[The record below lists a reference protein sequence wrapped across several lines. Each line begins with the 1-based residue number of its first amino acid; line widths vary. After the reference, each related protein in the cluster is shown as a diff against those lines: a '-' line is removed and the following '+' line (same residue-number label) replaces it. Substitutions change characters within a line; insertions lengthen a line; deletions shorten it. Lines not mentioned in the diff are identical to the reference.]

1 MFSFRCNTHA
11 VCYDYYWFLYSLQIF
26 SIAASGNL
34 GEKAECLHVMSAKR
48 EVAMKKFALLVL
60 AVLIPVACTTTP
72 SGEAPE
78 VRRALNEVMER
89 WTEGLKTEN
98 LDLMMSAYWPEAQL
112 VTVFPEGE
120 QVFAGFDA
128 IAGFQD
134 GGFRGS
140 DLYAGMAV
148 TELRAEADPGGPRR
162 VYAVGGPGF
171 SLLNSFTYQEREG
184 EWRIIHQLIEPAPA
198 EPLAEGAIRVVSP
211 LQAWADHDGN
221 GALEG
226 PEVEEITQAI
236 ARLFK
241 AQEDYPVENPL
252 DEMFDLEQDRR
263 IDGADRRRARWIF
276 LIEGFRR
283 LHDYNPDLALVY
295 DLDGDGV
302 VNSGE
307 AWSFVDLI
315 LDDEQGLGVPHD
327 SHRPADRQMDAN
339 RDGFVDEGEIGAFR
353 GMLLGTVA
361 SFPFGPEQLQLI
373 VGDKR
378 QLWEWADL
386 NHDGDLSGDEIYDLG
401 EAVRTVVRNPDLV
414 HNLLQSY
421 FDTNRDRHIGPAESE
436 RARELLYD
444 EQLEHLLELDPEFSG
459 PIADVN
465 SNGRIDG
472 EEQDMLFEQLL
483 ARPEPVD
490 PPERR
495 VSNPLHQG
503 IDRNGDGIL
512 GTPEQWNFMMRVFG
526 SLAAGW
532 LGAPEAGM
540 AADERR
546 PVGTPLDELADLN
559 GDGFVDRVEERQMAE
574 GLGTPHSVRSPFDR
588 RIDFNGNGE
597 VETFE
602 IVKAR
607 RAGEQ
612 ISAEETGVYP
622 VRTAVDDHLD
632 LNRDGRVDETE
643 MERILRFLSGET
655 EVLERS
661 SMLFRLFDRNS
672 DGRIPE
678 SEMMEAI
685 DSYLLPRPIV
695 PGGLEEP
702 WERPQDLN
710 GDGFLDPEEIGIA
723 AGVSAGG
730 DIPTIP
736 ERLERRQWE
745 MAREAEAAS
754 GETAQQRQ
762 ERYES
767 EFYKKLGQIQDRK
780 LAVVGITS
788 GTRTI
793 DEETTSGV
801 MVFIE
806 NAFVNV
812 GKVRVV
818 DRQNIAKIVKEYEF
832 QAGDLTDETTAVEI
846 GKLSGADIIVIGSI
860 SYVGNIYYLNIK
872 LISVETAEIIGSSI
886 ADAENTTEFFDMC
899 NEAVFT
905 LF

>member
-1 MFSFRCNTHA
+1 
-11 VCYDYYWFLYSLQIF
+11 
-26 SIAASGNL
+26 
-34 GEKAECLHVMSAKR
+34 
-48 EVAMKKFALLVL
+48 MKKILLLVL
-60 AVLIPVACTTTP
+60 AVLIPLACATTP
-72 SGEAPE
+72 SGESPE
-78 VRRALNEVMER
+78 VRRALDEVMER
-89 WTEGLKTEN
+89 WIEGLKSEN
-98 LDLMMSAYWPEAQL
+98 LDLLMGAYWPEAEL
-112 VTVFPEGE
+112 VMAGPEGE

-128 IAGFQD
+128 IAEFQD
-134 GGFRGS
+134 SGFRGS
-140 DLYAGMAV
+140 DLYADMTV
-148 TELRAEADPGGPRR
+148 TVLPEEADPGGPRR
-162 VYAVGGPGF
+162 VYEVGGPGF
-171 SLLNSFTYQEREG
+171 AILNNFLFQEREG
-184 EWRIIHQLIEPAPA
+184 QWRIIHQVIEPAPM
-198 EPLAEGAIRVVSP
+198 EPVAEGAIRVVSP

-236 ARLFK
+236 ARLVK
-241 AQEDYPVENPL
+241 AREDYPVENPL
-252 DEMFDLEQDRR
+252 DEMIDLERDGRV
-263 IDGADRRRARWIF
+263 DGADRHRVRWI
-276 LIEGFRR
+276 LLNDGFRH
-283 LHDYNPDLALVY
+283 LYDHNPDLALVY
-295 DLDGDGV
+295 DLDGDGI

-307 AWSFVDLI
+307 AWSFTDLI

-327 SHRPADRQMDAN
+327 IRARVDRQMDAN
-339 RDGFVDEGEIGAFR
+339 RDGFVDEGEIEAFR
-353 GMLLGTVA
+353 GMLLRTVA
-361 SFPFGPEQLQLI
+361 SLPFEPEQLQLI
-373 VGDKR
+373 IRDKR

-386 NHDGDLSGDEIYDLG
+386 NHDGDISGDEIYDIG
-401 EAVRTVVRNPDLV
+401 DEVRVVIRNPGLV
-414 HNLLQSY
+414 RSLFVSY
-421 FDTNRDRHIGPAESE
+421 FDRNRDRHIGPAESE

-444 EQLEHLLELDPEFSG
+444 EQLKHLLELDPEFSG

-465 SNGRIDG
+465 STVACIWNR
-472 EEQDMLFEQLL
+472 FSTPVEQLL
-483 ARPEPVD
+483 ARPEPAD

-495 VSNPLHQG
+495 VSNALDQG
-503 IDRNGDGIL
+503 IDRNGDGFL
-512 GTPEQWNFMMRVFG
+512 TTPEQWNFMLRVFG

-532 LGAPEAGM
+532 LGAPEEGM
-540 AADERR
+540 AAVERR
-546 PVGTPLDELADLN
+546 PVGTPLEELADMN
-559 GDGFVDRVEERQMAE
+559 GDGFVDQVEQQQMAE
-574 GLGTPHSVRSPFDR
+574 GLGSPHPVRSPFDR

-612 ISAEETGVYP
+612 IVAEETGVYP
-622 VRTAVDDHLD
+622 VRTRIDGHLD
-632 LNRDGRVDETE
+632 LNRDGQVDEME

-655 EVLERS
+655 EVLDRS

-685 DSYLLPRPIV
+685 DSYLLPRPIE
-695 PGGLEEP
+695 PGGPEEP
-702 WERPQDLN
+702 WERPQDRN

-730 DIPTIP
+730 NIPTIP

-745 MAREAEAAS
+745 MAREAEATS
-754 GETAQQRQ
+754 GETEQQRR

-788 GTRTI
+788 GTKTI

-818 DRQNIAKIVKEYEF
+818 DRQNITKIVKEYEF
-832 QAGDLTDETTAVEI
+832 QASDLTDETTAVEI

-860 SYVGNIYYLNIK
+860 SFVGNIYYLNIK

-886 ADAENTTEFFDMC
+886 ADAENATEFFDMC

>member
-1 MFSFRCNTHA
+1 
-11 VCYDYYWFLYSLQIF
+11 
-26 SIAASGNL
+26 
-34 GEKAECLHVMSAKR
+34 
-48 EVAMKKFALLVL
+48 MKKVLLLVL
-60 AVLIPVACTTTP
+60 IVLLPLACATTP
-72 SGEAPE
+72 PGEPQE
-78 VRRALNEVMER
+78 LRRALDGIMEH
-89 WTEGLKTEN
+89 WIEGLKSEN
-98 LDLMMSAYWPEAQL
+98 LDLLMSAYWPEAEL
-112 VTVFPEGE
+112 VMAGPQGE

-128 IAGFQD
+128 IAEFQD
-134 GGFRGS
+134 SGFRGS
-140 DLYAGMAV
+140 DLYAEMTV
-148 TELRAEADPGGPRR
+148 TELRGEADPGGPIR
-162 VYAVGGPGF
+162 VYEAGGPGF
-171 SLLNSFTYQEREG
+171 AMLNSFTYQEREG
-184 EWRIIHQLIEPAPA
+184 QWRIIHQVIEPAPA
-198 EPLAEGAIRVVSP
+198 EPIAEGAIRVVSP
-211 LQAWADHDGN
+211 LQEWADHDGN

-226 PEVEEITQAI
+226 SEVEEITQAI

-241 AQEDYPVENPL
+241 AREDYPVENPL
-252 DEMFDLEQDRR
+252 DEMFDLERDGRV
-263 IDGADRRRARWIF
+263 DGADRQRARNIL
-276 LIEGFRR
+276 LIEGFHS
-283 LHDYNPDLALVY
+283 LHDYNPDLALAY

-302 VNSGE
+302 VSSGE

-339 RDGFVDEGEIGAFR
+339 RDGFVDEGEIEAFR
-353 GMLLGTVA
+353 RVLLGTVA
-361 SFPFGPEQLQLI
+361 SFPFEPEQLQLI

-378 QLWEWADL
+378 QLWEWADT

-401 EAVRTVVRNPDLV
+401 NAARTVVRNPGLV

-421 FDTNRDRHIGPAESE
+421 FDRNRDRHIGPTESE
-436 RARELLYD
+436 RARELLYY

-459 PIADVN
+459 PIVDVN

-472 EEQDMLFEQLL
+472 EERDMLFEQLL

-490 PPERR
+490 PPERS

-512 GTPEQWNFMMRVFG
+512 TTPEQWNFMTRAFG

-532 LGAPEAGM
+532 LGAPEDGM

-546 PVGTPLDELADLN
+546 PVGTPLEELADMN
-559 GDGFVDRVEERQMAE
+559 GDGFVDPVEERQMAE
-574 GLGTPHSVRSPFDR
+574 GLGSPHPVRSPFDR

-612 ISAEETGVYP
+612 IAAEETGVYP
-622 VRTAVDDHLD
+622 VRTNMDDHLD
-632 LNRDGRVDETE
+632 LNSDGQVDEKE
-643 MERILRFLSGET
+643 MDLILSFLSGDT
-655 EVLERS
+655 QALN
-661 SMLFRLFDRNS
+661 RNS
-672 DGRIPE
+672 KLYRVFDLNDDRRITE
-678 SEMMEAI
+678 NELVEGI
-685 DSYLLPRPIV
+685 DRYLLPRPV
-695 PGGLEEP
+695 NVDEP
-702 WERPQDLN
+702 FDRDQDRN
-710 GDGFLDPEEIGIA
+710 RDGFLDPGEIGIA
-723 AGVSAGG
+723 AGVSARG
-730 DIPTIP
+730 DILPIP

-745 MAREAEAAS
+745 MAREAEATS
-754 GETAQQRQ
+754 TETEQQRQ

-767 EFYKKLGQIQDRK
+767 DFYKKLGQIQDKK
-780 LAVVGITS
+780 LAVMGITS
-788 GTRTI
+788 GTRTV

-818 DRQNIAKIVKEYEF
+818 DRQNIAKIVQEYEF
-832 QAGDLTDETTAVEI
+832 QAGDLTDESTAVEI

-886 ADAENTTEFFDMC
+886 ADAEKTTEFFDMC

>member
-1 MFSFRCNTHA
+1 
-11 VCYDYYWFLYSLQIF
+11 
-26 SIAASGNL
+26 
-34 GEKAECLHVMSAKR
+34 
-48 EVAMKKFALLVL
+48 MKKFLLF
-60 AVLIPVACTTTP
+60 VLIVLLPLACATTP
-72 SGEAPE
+72 PGESPE
-78 VRRALNEVMER
+78 VRRALDGIMER
-89 WTEGLKTEN
+89 WIEGLKTEN
-98 LDLMMSAYWPEAQL
+98 LDLLMSAYWPEAEL
-112 VTVFPEGE
+112 VMAGPEGE

-134 GGFRGS
+134 SGFRGS
-140 DLYAGMAV
+140 DLYAEMSV
-148 TELRAEADPGGPRR
+148 TELRSERDPGGPRR
-162 VYAVGGPGF
+162 VYEVGGPGF
-171 SLLNSFTYQEREG
+171 AILNSFTYQEREG
-184 EWRIIHQLIEPAPA
+184 EWRIIHQVIEPAPT

-211 LQAWADHDGN
+211 LQEWADHDGN
-221 GALEG
+221 GVLEG
-226 PEVEEITQAI
+226 PEVEEITQGI

-241 AQEDYPVENPL
+241 AREDYPVENPL
-252 DEMFDLEQDRR
+252 DEMFDLERDGR
-263 IDGADRRRARWIF
+263 IDGEDRNRARNIL
-276 LIEGFRR
+276 LIEGFRS

-295 DLDGDGV
+295 DLDNDGV
-302 VNSGE
+302 VSSGE
-307 AWSFVDLI
+307 AWSFADLI

-327 SHRPADRQMDAN
+327 SHRPADRQIDAN
-339 RDGFVDEGEIGAFR
+339 RDGFVDEGEIEAFR
-353 GMLLGTVA
+353 RVLLGTVA
-361 SFPFGPEQLQLI
+361 SFPFEPEQLQLI

-378 QLWEWADL
+378 QLWEWADT
-386 NHDGDLSGDEIYDLG
+386 NHDGDLSGDEIIDLG
-401 EAVRTVVRNPDLV
+401 NAVRTVVRNPGLV
-414 HNLLQSY
+414 HDPLNSY
-421 FDTNRDRHIGPAESE
+421 FDRNRDRHIGPAESE
-436 RARELLYD
+436 RARELLYY

-459 PIADVN
+459 PIVDVN
-465 SNGRIDG
+465 SNGRID
-472 EEQDMLFEQLL
+472 ERERDMLFDQLL
-483 ARPEPVD
+483 AQPKPID
-490 PPERR
+490 PPERP
-495 VSNPLHQG
+495 VSNPLHEG
-503 IDRNGDGIL
+503 IDRNGDAKLDMG
-512 GTPEQWNFMMRVFG
+512 EQWHFMSRVFG

-532 LGAPEAGM
+532 LGAPEQGM

-546 PVGTPLDELADLN
+546 PVGTPLEELADLN

-574 GLGTPHSVRSPFDR
+574 GLGSPHPVRSPFDR

-612 ISAEETGVYP
+612 IAAEETGVYP
-622 VRTAVDDHLD
+622 VRTQIDGHLD
-632 LNRDGRVDETE
+632 LNRDGQVDETE

-678 SEMMEAI
+678 SEMVEAI
-685 DSYLLPRPIV
+685 DRYLLPRPIESGA
-695 PGGLEEP
+695 PDEA
-702 WERPQDLN
+702 WERSQDRN
-710 GDGFLDPEEIGIA
+710 RDGFLDPEEIGIA

-730 DIPTIP
+730 DIPKIP

-745 MAREAEAAS
+745 MAREAEATS
-754 GETAQQRQ
+754 TEMEQQRR

-788 GTRTI
+788 GTKTL

-818 DRQNIAKIVKEYEF
+818 DRHNIAKIVKEYEF
-832 QAGDLTDETTAVEI
+832 QASDLTDETTAVEI

-860 SYVGNIYYLNIK
+860 SYVGKTYYLNIK

-886 ADAENTTEFFDMC
+886 ADAQNTTEFFEMC

>member
-1 MFSFRCNTHA
+1 
-11 VCYDYYWFLYSLQIF
+11 
-26 SIAASGNL
+26 
-34 GEKAECLHVMSAKR
+34 
-48 EVAMKKFALLVL
+48 MKKFLLLVL
-60 AVLIPVACTTTP
+60 IVMLPLACATAP
-72 SGEAPE
+72 PGESPE
-78 VRRALNEVMER
+78 VRRALDEVMER
-89 WTEGLKTEN
+89 WIEGLKTEN
-98 LDLMMSAYWPEAQL
+98 LDLLMSAYWPEAEL
-112 VTVFPEGE
+112 VMAGSEGE

-134 GGFRGS
+134 SGFRGS
-140 DLYAGMAV
+140 DMYAEMTVA
-148 TELRAEADPGGPRR
+148 ELRGEADPGGPRR
-162 VYAVGGPGF
+162 VYQVGGPGF
-171 SLLNSFTYQEREG
+171 AILNSFTFQERAG
-184 EWRIIHQLIEPAPA
+184 QWRIIHQVIEPAPT

-211 LQAWADHDGN
+211 LQEWADHDGN
-221 GALEG
+221 GVLEG

-241 AQEDYPVENPL
+241 AREDYPVENPL
-252 DEMFDLEQDRR
+252 DEMFDLERDGR
-263 IDGADRRRARWIF
+263 IDGADRNRARNIL
-276 LIEGFRR
+276 LIEGFRS

-302 VNSGE
+302 VSSGE

-327 SHRPADRQMDAN
+327 SDRPADRQMDAN
-339 RDGFVDEGEIGAFR
+339 RDGFVDEGEIEFFR
-353 GMLLGTVA
+353 EVLLGTVA
-361 SFPFGPEQLQLI
+361 SFPFEPEQLQLI

-378 QLWEWADL
+378 QLWEWADT
-386 NHDGDLSGDEIYDLG
+386 NHDGDLSGDEIIDLG
-401 EAVRTVVRNPDLV
+401 NAVRTVVRNPGLV
-414 HNLLQSY
+414 HDPLNSY
-421 FDTNRDRHIGPAESE
+421 FDRNRDRHIDPAESE
-436 RARELLYD
+436 RARELLYN

-459 PIADVN
+459 PIVDVN
-465 SNGRIDG
+465 SNGRID
-472 EEQDMLFEQLL
+472 EEERDMLFDQLL
-483 ARPEPVD
+483 ARPEPID
-490 PPERR
+490 PPERP
-495 VSNPLHQG
+495 VSNPLHEG
-503 IDRNGDGIL
+503 IDRNGDAKLDMG
-512 GTPEQWNFMMRVFG
+512 EQWHFMSRVFG

-532 LGAPEAGM
+532 LGAPEEGL

-546 PVGTPLDELADLN
+546 PVGTPLEELADMN

-574 GLGTPHSVRSPFDR
+574 GLGSPHPVRSPFDR

-612 ISAEETGVYP
+612 IAAEETGVYP
-622 VRTAVDDHLD
+622 VRTIMDDHLD

-661 SMLFRLFDRNS
+661 SMLFRLFDLDGN
-672 DGRIPE
+672 GRIPE
-678 SEMMEAI
+678 NEMVESI
-685 DSYLLPRPIV
+685 DRYLLPRPIESGA
-695 PGGLEEP
+695 PDES
-702 WERPQDLN
+702 WDRSQDRN
-710 GDGFLDPEEIGIA
+710 RDGFLDPEEIGIA

-730 DIPTIP
+730 DIPKIP

-745 MAREAEAAS
+745 MAREAEATS
-754 GETAQQRQ
+754 TESEQQRQ

-767 EFYKKLGQIQDRK
+767 DFYKKLGQIQDKK
-780 LAVVGITS
+780 LAVMGITS
-788 GTRTI
+788 GTRTV

-818 DRQNIAKIVKEYEF
+818 DRQNIAKIVQEYEF